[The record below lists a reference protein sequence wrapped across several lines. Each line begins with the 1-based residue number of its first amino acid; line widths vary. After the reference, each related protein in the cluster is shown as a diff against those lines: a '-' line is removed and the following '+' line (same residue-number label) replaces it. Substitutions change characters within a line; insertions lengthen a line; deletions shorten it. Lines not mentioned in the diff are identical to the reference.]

1 MVPPQI
7 TLPVY
12 LVNVANSMTPK
23 PRRVQVF
30 DVDSIEGDLSFG
42 SVVKPLQ
49 QRRYSR
55 FATATGSYQ
64 RHLSTKQFLNE
75 QGCSNAIEQTPL
87 NQGFFS
93 SFYLF
98 LLFFTSG
105 VALIKSLKEVH
116 L

>member
-7 TLPVY
+7 TPPVY

-64 RHLSTKQFLNE
+64 RHLSTKQVLNE
-75 QGCSNAIEQTPL
+75 QGCINAIEQTPIKQKTVRL
-87 NQGFFS
+87 KPAGSWAFF
-93 SFYLF
+93 
-98 LLFFTSG
+98 
-105 VALIKSLKEVH
+105 K
-116 L
+116 